1 MKKLIALFFAMVFC
15 VVPCSC
21 LIFHADSPTTG
32 EDVLNDT
39 RYSAIGLDDI
49 FTLIGLLD
57 AIKDGELSPNLDVNT
72 LIQRFAKQVAEQS
85 TKNAIDEAN
94 KQIFTHDNFEPYT
107 IKGSRMI
114 LCKRTLVYPY
124 ADMKETDYLYIYEDA
139 NSTTQT
145 PQQFGDYMI
154 TPNSMLLIRDTN
166 FMGTTVCSFPLTSYC
181 RIGGGSPNNI
191 IINTPPNELFYYDT
205 PEGQALE
212 YVYFASNSHYFSIPI
227 VNSQT
232 NTIRNDWL
240 VRAYQTNLQEYR
252 DYIGADGAILDDFE
266 VLLGTGYDNV
276 ATGRYNRT
284 MCQSNSGAFTVQ
296 PWYITTAYYNDST
309 SVNHINQYFNTD
321 PNNIDPSKPPA
332 YRLDPNNPL
341 GYNKTIDNSTINNY
355 YDYGIT
361 YDSTNNELD
370 IDPTLLAGA
379 LAGLI
384 DPDFKG
390 VVDGTFSAQ
399 PEIGLD
405 FNTPL
410 DLNLPD
416 LVDDYLQSITV
427 YPPSDG
433 WEPPSYPAV
442 NTSTYIPASVPS
454 YETYA
459 LQTIPDEYIEG
470 SGDWFFFG
478 YDLIDSLGL
487 LVFVIP
493 LVILGLFWRFTGGD

>member
-21 LIFHADSPTTG
+21 LILHADSPATG
-32 EDVLNDT
+32 SDVLDES
-39 RYSAIGLDDI
+39 RYSAIGLGDI
-49 FTLIGLLD
+49 FTLIDILQSIND
-57 AIKDGELSPNLDVNT
+57 NNLSPDLPYDTFIDKFASKAAEIAAQNALDN
-72 LIQRFAKQVAEQS
+72 
-85 TKNAIDEAN
+85 AN
-94 KQIFTHDNFEPYT
+94 KSFESHGNFEPYS
-107 IKGSRMI
+107 IGGSSMI
-114 LCKRTLVYPY
+114 LCKRCIVYPY
-124 ADMKETDYLYIYEDA
+124 DDMKETDYLYIYQDL
-139 NSTTQT
+139 NSTTQV
-145 PQQFGDYMI
+145 PQQFGNYVI

-166 FMGTTVCSFPLTSYC
+166 FMGVTVCSFPLTSYC

-191 IINTPPNELFYYDT
+191 IISTPPDEHFYYDT
-205 PEGQALE
+205 PDGQLLE

-227 VNSQT
+227 VNGST

-240 VRAYQTNLQEYR
+240 VRAYQTNLEEYR
-252 DYIGADGAILDDFE
+252 TYIGADGAILDDFE

-284 MCQSNSGAFTVQ
+284 MCQSSSSAFTVQ
-296 PWYITTAYYNDST
+296 PWYITTAYFNDNT
-309 SVNHINQYFNTD
+309 SVNHLNQYYNLD

-332 YRLDPNNPL
+332 FRLDPNNPL
-341 GYNKTIDNSTINNY
+341 AYGNSINQNTINNY

-370 IDPTLLAGA
+370 FDPTLLAGA

-390 VVDGTFSAQ
+390 VFDGTFSAQ
-399 PEIGLD
+399 PELGLD

-410 DLNLPD
+410 DLNMPD
-416 LVDDYLQSITV
+416 LVDDYLQSITI

-470 SGDWFFFG
+470 TGDWFFFG

-487 LVFVIP
+487 LVFFIP

>member
-1 MKKLIALFFAMVFC
+1 MKINAKRVIAFLSGVLVGITSSLCIIVSAAE
-15 VVPCSC
+15 P
-21 LIFHADSPTTG
+21 ANG

-57 AIKDGELSPNLDVNT
+57 DIKDGELSPNIDVNS
-72 LIQRFAKQVAEQS
+72 LLEKFAKQVAEQT

-94 KQIFTHDNFEPYT
+94 KQIYTHENFEPYI
-107 IKGSRMI
+107 IKQSRMI
-114 LCKRTLVYPY
+114 LCKRTLIYPY

-145 PQQFGDYMI
+145 PQQFGEYTI

-191 IINTPPNELFYYDT
+191 NIYTPPGEHFYYDT
-205 PEGQALE
+205 PDGQALE

-227 VNSQT
+227 VNAQT

-284 MCQSNSGAFTVQ
+284 MCQSSSGAFTVQ
-296 PWYITTAYYNDST
+296 PWYITTAYFNDNT
-309 SVNHINQYFNTD
+309 SVNHINQYFNID

-390 VVDGTFSAQ
+390 VLDGTFSAQ
-399 PEIGLD
+399 PEIGLGFD
-405 FNTPL
+405 TPL

-427 YPPSDG
+427 YPPSTG

-442 NTSTYIPASVPS
+442 NTSAYIPA
-454 YETYA
+454 TYP
-459 LQTIPDEYIEG
+459 TIPTNTLP
-470 SGDWFFFG
+470 SGYAEDMGDVLTNGWDM
-478 YDLIDSLGL
+478 YDALGL
-487 LVFVIP
+487 TALFIP
-493 LVILGLFWRFTGGD
+493 IIVLLLLWRFTGD